1 MDLFAILF
9 VIFAPLILTICI
21 EYNIINSTFSKII
34 EDRTKLLSNYIL
46 INIMTNVGLTF
57 TYILTHLFNQINPFH
72 LLILEVVIIVIEA
85 FLYRYCYKELP
96 LMKAILTSALANIL
110 SAVLGTLALVVFASI
125 T

>member
-21 EYNIINSTFSKII
+21 EYTIINSTFSKII
-34 EDRTKLLSNYIL
+34 ESKTKLLSNYIL

-57 TYILTHLFNQINPFH
+57 TYILTHLFGQINPLD
-72 LLILEVVIIVIEA
+72 LLILEIIIILIEA
-85 FLYRYCYKELP
+85 FLYRYCYKEIP

-110 SAVLGTLALVVFASI
+110 SAVLGTLALVALASI